1 MTDLAE
7 ELDLLD
13 GEVTSPWDPE
23 EPVPVVPPEVRRKL
37 QDMEFNRRERA
48 RIAAGADEP
57 PVEAED
63 VQAPTPVPQVRV
75 RRVGIARSRVID
87 LRRVGKTQL
96 ALWTAEAPPER
107 PGVDY
112 DRPANRNECRG
123 GERPC
128 PFVSC
133 MHHLYLDVSPTNG
146 AIQFNFPGLDV
157 DDLAETCAID
167 IADRGGVALEVIG
180 SVLNVT
186 RERSRQIV
194 VKALRKIRRAL
205 ERVAVEANFNP
216 AGEGVDIDE
225 PEVDRPDQEDDDG

>member
-13 GEVTSPWDPE
+13 GEVPSPWDPE
-23 EPVPVVPPEVRRKL
+23 ELIPVVPPEVRRKL

-48 RIAAGADEP
+48 RLTAGADEP

-63 VQAPTPVPQVRV
+63 VQAPAPVLPVPQVRV
-75 RRVGIARSRVID
+75 RRVGIGRSRVID

-112 DRPANRNECRG
+112 DRPANRSECRG
-123 GERPC
+123 GARPC

-167 IADRGGVALEVIG
+167 I
-180 SVLNVT
+180 
-186 RERSRQIV
+186 
-194 VKALRKIRRAL
+194 
-205 ERVAVEANFNP
+205 
-216 AGEGVDIDE
+216 DE